1 MTTICLSPRRLPTC
15 AALAILSVSSSL
27 AWSSANPQSR
37 SFQRD
42 LSRASM
48 SSLTVAQFPCLSDN
62 YGYLIHDEASGCTA
76 AIDTPCA
83 STYRKELLKRGW
95 KLTHILNTHH
105 HYDHTGGN
113 VDLKELG
120 NDIKVLGPDREK
132 NKIPG
137 LDTPVSGVNASNSCF
152 VAMLFSPWVVEG
164 CLRTPDQFWTSLKR
178 LRNLPDETT
187 VYCAHEYT
195 ESNARFALTVEPGN
209 AELAER
215 VQHVHDQ
222 RARGSHC
229 PNQDR
234 FEKRTNPFYAWTRVM
249 RSDLESVFCQE
260 IQMPRPL
267 RRYD

>member
-1 MTTICLSPRRLPTC
+1 
-15 AALAILSVSSSL
+15 
-27 AWSSANPQSR
+27 
-37 SFQRD
+37 
-42 LSRASM
+42 M
-48 SSLTVAQFPCLSDN
+48 SSLKVAQFPCLSDN

-113 VDLKELG
+113 VELKELG
-120 NDIKVLGPDREK
+120 NDIKVLGPDRER

-137 LDTPVSGVNASNSCF
+137 LDTPVSGGECF
-152 VAMLFSPWVVEG
+152 EFGSFQAEVLDVGGHTLGHIAYHFPDQQTVFCGDALFALGCGRMFEG
-164 CLRTPDQFWTSLKR
+164 TPDQFWTSLKR
-178 LRNLPDETT
+178 LRSLPDETT

-222 RARGSHC
+222 RARGEATV
-229 PNQDR
+229 PTKIGL
-234 FEKRTNPFYAWTRVM
+234 EKRTNPFLRVDSSDEI
-249 RSDLESVFCQE
+249 RSRVGVLPGDSDAEAFAKVRLAKDNF
-260 IQMPRPL
+260 RG
-267 RRYD
+267 